1 MTPPINGPTTGDEQP
16 SFPPLLKGEETLPGM
31 DPFAKAVASAALGTD
46 PGLICWAR
54 DETALRA
61 ALVLAPEAPLERAI
75 GITFAVALGLGD
87 ALGAL
92 APPEVAVHYV
102 WPGIFKVNGADCG
115 AMRAAASTADPTVEP
130 DWLVIGVEMPYRRP
144 SEADPGNRPDQTS
157 LIEEGCIEVTPLRLL
172 ESWSRHTLFW
182 INRWLD
188 DGFQPLHAAWRERA
202 WAMGE
207 DLPADRFGG
216 GTFMGLDELGGMLV
230 KTATATEIHP
240 LTTLLED
247 LS

>member
-1 MTPPINGPTTGDEQP
+1 MTLEEQP
-16 SFPPLLKGEETLPGM
+16 SFPPLLKGEETLPDI

-61 ALVLAPEAPLERAI
+61 ALVLAPEAPLERAV
-75 GITFAVALGLGD
+75 GIAFAVALGLGD

-102 WPGIFKVNGADCG
+102 WPGTIKVNGADCG
-115 AMRAAASTADPTVEP
+115 AMRVAASTTDPKAEP
-130 DWLVIGVEMPYRRP
+130 DWLVIGVEMPYLRP
-144 SEADPGNRPDQTS
+144 SGPPTDDEPGNRPGQTS
-157 LIEEGCIEVTPLRLL
+157 LIEEGCVEVTPLRLL
-172 ESWSRHTLFW
+172 ESWSRHTLAW

-188 DGFQPLHAAWRERA
+188 DGFPPLHSAWLERA
-202 WAMGE
+202 WEIGE
-207 DLPADRFGG
+207 ELPQGG
-216 GTFMGLDELGGMLV
+216 LFVGIDELGGMLV
-230 KTATATEIHP
+230 KTPRSTEIRP
-240 LTTLLED
+240 LTAMLED

>member
-1 MTPPINGPTTGDEQP
+1 MTLEEQP

-75 GITFAVALGLGD
+75 GIAFAVALGLGD

-92 APPEVAVHYV
+92 VPPQVAVHYV
-102 WPGIFKVNGADCG
+102 WPGTFKLNGADCG
-115 AMRAAASTADPTVEP
+115 AMRVAAATTDPASVP

-144 SEADPGNRPDQTS
+144 ASGDEPGRRPGQTC
-157 LIEEGCIEVTPLRLL
+157 LIEEGCLEVTPLKLL
-172 ESWSRHTLFW
+172 ESWSRHTLAW

-188 DGFQPLHAAWRERA
+188 DGFQPLHSAWLERA
-202 WAMGE
+202 WGMGE
-207 DLPADRFGG
+207 DLADG

-230 KTATATEIHP
+230 KTPKTTEIRP
-240 LTTLLED
+240 LTTMLED